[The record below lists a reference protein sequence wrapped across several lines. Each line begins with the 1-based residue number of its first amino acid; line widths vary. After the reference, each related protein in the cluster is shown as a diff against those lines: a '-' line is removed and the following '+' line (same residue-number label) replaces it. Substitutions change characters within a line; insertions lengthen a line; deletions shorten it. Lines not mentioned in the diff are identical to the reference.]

1 MNNYTIELYGW
12 TLDAKAKS
20 INLEQV
26 EQINT
31 LKNDAGAEELSQI
44 KFDIEDT
51 IVPDDTWDI
60 LHVSKPFWYLDKTIF
75 VVKDSQNIEVNRFEL
90 SSVIHHEEFGTSESG
105 EGYVIIL
112 GVEFDHILFSV
123 DELKGGICSYQI
135 ESNQIPQVSDFSVL
149 DGSIEGP
156 DSEWEFIDSLFFK
169 GNKLEITSYLDS
181 DCKSSEIVI
190 YSN

>member
-51 IVPDDTWDI
+51 IVSDDNWNI
-60 LHVSKPFWYLDKTIF
+60 LRVSKPFWYLDKTIF

-90 SSVIHHEEFGTSESG
+90 SSVIHHEEFGTSETG
-105 EGYVIIL
+105 VDYVIIP

-123 DELKGGICSYQI
+123 DELKGGICVYQI
-135 ESNQIPQVSDFSVL
+135 ESNEIPQLTDFSVL
-149 DGSIEGP
+149 DGYIEVP

>member
-26 EQINT
+26 KQINT
-31 LKNDAGAEELSQI
+31 LKNDAGTQELSQI

-60 LHVSKPFWYLDKTIF
+60 LRVSKPFWYLDKTIF
-75 VVKDSQNIEVNRFEL
+75 VVKDDQNTEVNRFEL
-90 SSVIHHEEFGTSESG
+90 SSVIHHEEFGTSETG
-105 EGYVIIL
+105 EGYVIIPSE
-112 GVEFDHILFSV
+112 EFEHILFSV
-123 DELKGGICSYQI
+123 DELKGGICVYQI
-135 ESNQIPQVSDFSVL
+135 ESNEVPQVADFSVL
-149 DGSIEGP
+149 DGYIEGL
-156 DSEWEFIDSLFFK
+156 DSEWEFIDSLYYK
-169 GNKLEITSYLDS
+169 GSKLEITSYLDS
-181 DCKSSEIVI
+181 DCKSSEVII

>member
-1 MNNYTIELYGW
+1 MKSYTIELYGW

-26 EQINT
+26 ELINT
-31 LKNDAGAEELSQI
+31 LKNDTGAQELSQI

-51 IVPDDTWDI
+51 IVSDDTWDI

-75 VVKDSQNIEVNRFEL
+75 VVKDDQNTEVNRFEL
-90 SSVIHHEEFGTSESG
+90 SSVIHHEEFGTSETG
-105 EGYVIIL
+105 EGYVIIP
-112 GVEFDHILFSV
+112 GEEFEHILFSV
-123 DELKGGICSYQI
+123 DELKGGICVYQI
-135 ESNQIPQVSDFSVL
+135 ESNEVPQVADFSVL
-149 DGSIEGP
+149 DGYIEGV
-156 DSEWEFIDSLFFK
+156 DSEWEFIDSLYYK

-181 DCKSSEIVI
+181 DCKSSEVVI

>member
-60 LHVSKPFWYLDKTIF
+60 LRVSKPFWYLDKTIF

-90 SSVIHHEEFGTSESG
+90 SSVIHHEEFGTSETG
-105 EGYVIIL
+105 VDYVIIP
-112 GVEFDHILFSV
+112 GVEFAHILFAV
-123 DELKGGICSYQI
+123 DELKGGICVYQI
-135 ESNQIPQVSDFSVL
+135 ESNEIPQLTDFSVL

-156 DSEWEFIDSLFFK
+156 DSEWEFIDFLFFK

-181 DCKSSEIVI
+181 DCKSSEVVI

>member
-20 INLEQV
+20 LHKEQV

-31 LKNDAGAEELSQI
+31 LKNDAGAQELSQI

-51 IVPDDTWDI
+51 IVSDDTWDV
-60 LHVSKPFWYLDKTIF
+60 LRVSKPFWYLDKTIF

-90 SSVIHHEEFGTSESG
+90 SSVIHHEEFGTSETG
-105 EGYVIIL
+105 VDYVLIP

-123 DELKGGICSYQI
+123 DELKGGICVYQT
-135 ESNQIPQVSDFSVL
+135 ESNQVPQVSDFSVL

-181 DCKSSEIVI
+181 DCKSSEVVI

>member
-1 MNNYTIELYGW
+1 MESRLIQFGRNKYLLLIHQLKIKYEQTPPQVL
-12 TLDAKAKS
+12 LH
-20 INLEQV
+20 NLRV
-26 EQINT
+26 
-31 LKNDAGAEELSQI
+31 D
-44 KFDIEDT
+44 
-51 IVPDDTWDI
+51 
-60 LHVSKPFWYLDKTIF
+60 
-75 VVKDSQNIEVNRFEL
+75 
-90 SSVIHHEEFGTSESG
+90 
-105 EGYVIIL
+105 YVIIP
-112 GVEFDHILFSV
+112 GVEFVHILFSV

-135 ESNQIPQVSDFSVL
+135 ESNEIPQVADFSVL

>member
-26 EQINT
+26 EQIKN
-31 LKNDAGAEELSQI
+31 LKDAGGTPGLAQI
-44 KFDIEDT
+44 KFDIEDA
-51 IVPDDTWDI
+51 IVSDDNWDI
-60 LHVSKPFWYLDKTIF
+60 LRVSKPFWYLDKTIF
-75 VVKDSQNIEVNRFEL
+75 VVKDDQNTEVNRFEL
-90 SSVIHHEEFGTSESG
+90 SSVIHHEEFGTSETG
-105 EGYVIIL
+105 VDYVIIP
-112 GVEFDHILFSV
+112 GVEFDHILFAV
-123 DELKGGICSYQI
+123 DELKGGICSYQT
-135 ESNQIPQVSDFSVL
+135 ESKEVPQVSDFSVL

-169 GNKLEITSYLDS
+169 GNKLEIASYLDS
-181 DCKSSEIVI
+181 DCKTSEVVI

>member
-31 LKNDAGAEELSQI
+31 LKNDAGAQELSQI

-51 IVPDDTWDI
+51 IVSDDNWDI
-60 LHVSKPFWYLDKTIF
+60 LRVSKPFWYLDKTIF

-90 SSVIHHEEFGTSESG
+90 SSVIHHEEFGTSETG
-105 EGYVIIL
+105 VDYVLIP

-123 DELKGGICSYQI
+123 DELKGGICSYKT
-135 ESNQIPQVSDFSVL
+135 ESNKVPQV
-149 DGSIEGP
+149 
-156 DSEWEFIDSLFFK
+156 
-169 GNKLEITSYLDS
+169 
-181 DCKSSEIVI
+181 
-190 YSN
+190 

>member
-1 MNNYTIELYGW
+1 MKNYTIELYGW

-20 INLEQV
+20 ITLDQV
-26 EQINT
+26 EKINT
-31 LKNDAGAEELSQI
+31 LKNDAGAQEFSEI

-60 LHVSKPFWYLDKTIF
+60 LRVSKPFWYLDKTIF

-90 SSVIHHEEFGTSESG
+90 SNVIHHEEFGTSETG
-105 EGYVIIL
+105 VDYVIIP

-123 DELKGGICSYQI
+123 DELKGGICSYQVK
-135 ESNQIPQVSDFSVL
+135 SNEVPQVSDFSVL

-156 DSEWEFIDSLFFK
+156 DSEWEFLDSLFFK
-169 GNKLEITSYLDS
+169 GNKLEIASYLDS
-181 DCKSSEIVI
+181 DCKSTEAII

>member
-1 MNNYTIELYGW
+1 MKNYTIELYGW

-31 LKNDAGAEELSQI
+31 LKIDAGAEELSQI

-51 IVPDDTWDI
+51 IVSDDTWDI
-60 LHVSKPFWYLDKTIF
+60 LRVSKPFWYLDKTIF

-90 SSVIHHEEFGTSESG
+90 SNVIHHEEFGTSETG
-105 EGYVIIL
+105 EGYVIIP
-112 GVEFDHILFSV
+112 GEEFDHILFSV
-123 DELKGGICSYQI
+123 DELKGGICVYQI
-135 ESNQIPQVSDFSVL
+135 KSNEIPQVSDFSVL
-149 DGSIEGP
+149 DGYIEGV
-156 DSEWEFIDSLFFK
+156 DSEWEFIDSLYYK

-181 DCKSSEIVI
+181 DCKSSEVVI

>member
-31 LKNDAGAEELSQI
+31 LKNDAGAQELSQI

-51 IVPDDTWDI
+51 IVSDDNWDI
-60 LHVSKPFWYLDKTIF
+60 LRVSKPFWYLDKTIF
-75 VVKDSQNIEVNRFEL
+75 VVKDDQNTEVNRFEL
-90 SSVIHHEEFGTSESG
+90 SSVIHHEEFGTSETG
-105 EGYVIIL
+105 EGYVIIPSE
-112 GVEFDHILFSV
+112 EFEHILFSV
-123 DELKGGICSYQI
+123 DELKGGICVYQI
-135 ESNQIPQVSDFSVL
+135 ESNEVPQVADFSVL
-149 DGSIEGP
+149 DGYIEGL

-181 DCKSSEIVI
+181 DCKSSEVVI

>member
-31 LKNDAGAEELSQI
+31 LKNNAGAEELSQI

-60 LHVSKPFWYLDKTIF
+60 LRVSKPFWYLDKTIF

-105 EGYVIIL
+105 EGYVIIP

-123 DELKGGICSYQI
+123 DELKGGICVYQI
-135 ESNQIPQVSDFSVL
+135 ESNEIPQVTDFSVL
-149 DGSIEGP
+149 DGSIAV
-156 DSEWEFIDSLFFK
+156 SYTHLTLIDSLFFK

-181 DCKSSEIVI
+181 DCKSSEVVI

>member
-1 MNNYTIELYGW
+1 MKNYTIELYGW

-20 INLEQV
+20 INLEEV
-26 EQINT
+26 EQINN
-31 LKNDAGAEELSQI
+31 LKNDAGAETLIQI

-51 IVPDDTWDI
+51 IVSDDNWNI
-60 LHVSKPFWYLDKTIF
+60 LRVSKPFWYLDKTIF

-105 EGYVIIL
+105 EDYVIIP

-123 DELKGGICSYQI
+123 DELKGGICVYQI
-135 ESNQIPQVSDFSVL
+135 ESNEIPQVTDFSVL

-181 DCKSSEIVI
+181 DCKSSEVVI